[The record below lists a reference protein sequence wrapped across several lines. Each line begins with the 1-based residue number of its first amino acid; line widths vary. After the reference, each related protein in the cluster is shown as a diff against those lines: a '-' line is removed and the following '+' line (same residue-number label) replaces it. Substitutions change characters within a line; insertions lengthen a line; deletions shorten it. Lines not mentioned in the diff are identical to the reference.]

1 MTQPEL
7 NHEPISIAEVLVRHQ
22 SRPRSA
28 AAVPRRSAGSP
39 RPLRSQ
45 RRGARCARGGRYRID
60 LRPGREWT
68 TAHALCGFSRHAMG
82 RLHRRDARG
91 RRPSRPGSR
100 RRLCHDDPIGR
111 ESGGIMSLVFAGI
124 CSHAPGITGRAHMAD
139 RTIIDEFYSAYR
151 GMAAELAAAKPDAL
165 VIVAAEHFA
174 NFFMNNMP
182 AFAMGLAE
190 SYEGPIE
197 DPEWLGIARTAIPGN
212 APLSRRLI
220 GEMMQTVDLAYAEE
234 WKFDHG
240 VMVPLSF
247 LTPRYDLP
255 VIPVNINCQ
264 GPPLIPLKRCY
275 EFGRALQRA
284 CEAVPNRIAVIGTGG
299 ISHWP
304 ATPDSGRINEAW
316 DRAFLA
322 KLTAND
328 RGQLL
333 EY

>member
-7 NHEPISIAEVLVRHQ
+7 NHEPLSIAEILVRHQ

-28 AAVPRRSAGSP
+28 AAVPRRSARGP

-60 LRPGREWT
+60 LRLGRQRT
-68 TAHALCGFSRHAMG
+68 AAHALCGFSRHAMG
-82 RLHRRDARG
+82 RLHRGDAR
-91 RRPSRPGSR
+91 RRQPSRPGSR
-100 RRLCHDDPIGR
+100 RRLCHDDAVGR
-111 ESGGIMSLVFAGI
+111 ENGRSMSLVFAGI

-139 RTIIDEFYSAYR
+139 RAIVDEFYGAYR

-234 WKFDHG
+234 GKVDHG
-240 VMVPLSF
+240 AMRPF
-247 LTPRYDLP
+247 RFFPPRYVLP
-255 VIPVNINCQ
+255 VIPGN
-264 GPPLIPLKRCY
+264 
-275 EFGRALQRA
+275 
-284 CEAVPNRIAVIGTGG
+284 
-299 ISHWP
+299 
-304 ATPDSGRINEAW
+304 
-316 DRAFLA
+316 
-322 KLTAND
+322 
-328 RGQLL
+328 
-333 EY
+333 